1 MIALLFG
8 ASILWETVFEGKSVP
23 GYPSLVVGLMVLGGV
38 QLIMIGIM
46 GEYIGKVLS
55 EIKARPV
62 YFVAEHSV
70 RTAPGP
76 RRYASA
82 RRSSHRRRMSVAAAS
97 AEARPIWLCADDY
110 GISPAVS
117 KAIRDLV
124 VQGRLNATSVMVA
137 APSFDRSEAGS
148 LKMLNAGARR
158 VAIGL
163 HVTLT
168 GPFKPMSPG
177 FRPTRD
183 GTFLSLAEMMVRG
196 TAAAA
201 RPQHARHRDRDAARE
216 PSSTQFGQP
225 PDFVDGHQHV
235 HLFPQVREALL
246 DVVKEMAP
254 QAWVRQCG
262 GVRALAAADLG
273 LQDADSRCAEPK
285 VPRAGGGSGASRPI
299 RRLPAPMISAGRPR
313 RISRGCSRAF
323 SASLPARSVVMCH
336 PGFVDAE
343 LERLDPLTTQRE
355 REYAY
360 LAGEAFPAVLRAH
373 GVALA

>member
-1 MIALLFG
+1 MSLAV
-8 ASILWETVFEGKSVP
+8 AST
-23 GYPSLVVGLMVLGGV
+23 
-38 QLIMIGIM
+38 
-46 GEYIGKVLS
+46 
-55 EIKARPV
+55 
-62 YFVAEHSV
+62 
-70 RTAPGP
+70 
-76 RRYASA
+76 
-82 RRSSHRRRMSVAAAS
+82 
-97 AEARPIWLCADDY
+97 EARPIWLCADDY

-117 KAIRDLV
+117 KAIRSLV

-137 APSFDRSEAGS
+137 APSFDRSEASS
-148 LKMLNAGARR
+148 LKMLNAGVRR

-168 GPFKPMSPG
+168 GRFKPMDPE

-183 GTFLSLAEMMVRG
+183 GTFVSLAEKMVRG
-196 TAAAA
+196 QLRLLDRNTLATEIA
-201 RPQHARHRDRDAARE
+201 RQLNTFVE
-216 PSSTQFGQP
+216 QFGQA
-225 PDFVDGHQHV
+225 PDFVDGHQHA

-262 GVRALAAADLG
+262 SVETWPPQVWDYKTRILDALSRKFRELAVERSISTNPAFAGAYDFSRASEADFARLF
-273 LQDADSRCAEPK
+273 
-285 VPRAGGGSGASRPI
+285 PRFLRG
-299 RRLPAPMISAGRPR
+299 LPAQ
-313 RISRGCSRAF
+313 
-323 SASLPARSVVMCH
+323 SVVMCH